1 MKESYDKTA
10 NYIPFEINQ
19 KVWLFTPTRIKGQ
32 SPKLQ
37 DQWSG
42 PYQIISI
49 LNDCVVRIQSLEKP
63 AKFKIVKSTDW
74 LHTTVHKQSHSNLQ
88 LQSPSMKGSHKDY
101 DLPFSVEFPW
111 FGV

>member
-1 MKESYDKTA
+1 MKESYDKT
-10 NYIPFEINQ
+10 NQ

-63 AKFKIVKSTDW
+63 AKLKIVNIDR
-74 LHTTVHKQSHSNLQ
+74 LA
-88 LQSPSMKGSHKDY
+88 PY
-101 DLPFSVEFPW
+101 YCA
-111 FGV
+111 

>member
-1 MKESYDKTA
+1 MEDYPLKLRQHLWKIHKEVRDNIQWTARKMKESYDKTA

-63 AKFKIVKSTDW
+63 A
-74 LHTTVHKQSHSNLQ
+74 
-88 LQSPSMKGSHKDY
+88 
-101 DLPFSVEFPW
+101 
-111 FGV
+111 